1 MKYLKMVAVA
11 TLLTSAVC
19 AHADEFGTVIS
30 TTAIQKQ
37 FPVNQQVC
45 QQQQVQ
51 TQRPKSGAGAVMG
64 GIAGGVIGNQIGR
77 GDGNALATA
86 IGIVGGAVLGDKI
99 EGQPTPQTQIVENC
113 MTQVVYETRVVGY
126 QVVYEYAGKRY
137 STELKRDPGA
147 MVRLQVVPSP
157 NQ

>member
-1 MKYLKMVAVA
+1 MTFAV
-11 TLLTSAVC
+11 
-19 AHADEFGTVIS
+19 HADEFGTVIS

-64 GIAGGVIGNQIGR
+64 GIAGGAIGNQIGK
-77 GDGNALATA
+77 GDGNALATV
-86 IGIVGGAVLGDKI
+86 IGIVGGAMLGDKI
-99 EGQPTPQTQIVENC
+99 EGQPAPQTQIVENC
-113 MTQVVYETRVVGY
+113 TVQTVYETRVTGY
-126 QVVYEYAGKRY
+126 QVIYEYAGKRY
-137 STELKRDPGA
+137 STEVKRDPGS
-147 MVRLQVVPSP
+147 VIRLQVIPVP